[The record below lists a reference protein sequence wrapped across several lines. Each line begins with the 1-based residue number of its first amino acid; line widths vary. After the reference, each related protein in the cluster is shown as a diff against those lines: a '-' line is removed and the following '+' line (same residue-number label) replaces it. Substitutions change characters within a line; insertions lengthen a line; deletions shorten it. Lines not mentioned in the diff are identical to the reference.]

1 MSKPLN
7 EAPLSSLTMMDMFS
21 GQMPARLAAQAETLG
36 PLFRQPLRY
45 MDGEGGEIVYLVG
58 ADANK
63 LVFNT
68 RRDAFSHDKGWT
80 PIIGDLFGSGLLN
93 QDGAVWA
100 RSRKMWNPAFTTAYM
115 ETYLPLMQ
123 RVIAEHTAGWA
134 ERGEVD
140 LFQEARAITF
150 HVAATAL
157 AGIDRPA
164 EVARLQHLFYLLLPR
179 QGGFSSQE
187 DYDTYEREAL
197 SAKDELDGMLLALI
211 AARRAASDTPPRDV
225 LSMILRARDDEGRS
239 LSNEEV
245 LGHLYIL
252 LVAGHETTTTLAAW
266 TLYLLATQP
275 EQRHPVE
282 AEMEAAG
289 VHPYA
294 PATDGSKGASG
305 ERPHVPGAEAP
316 LSVEAARNLH
326 ALDLFI
332 REAGR
337 LHSPVQ
343 NVPRGVVEEVEFAG
357 YTLPVGTHV
366 RLALAACHRMPRY
379 FADPDEF
386 DPSRFAPPREEDRKS
401 PYSLVTFGGGS
412 RLCIGVNFANIEV
425 KALAVDVL
433 RRYTLT
439 PVMAEQPLELGFIT
453 VVIPSGMPMRVA
465 PRG

>member
-1 MSKPLN
+1 M
-7 EAPLSSLTMMDMFS
+7 
-21 GQMPARLAAQAETLG
+21 
-36 PLFRQPLRY
+36 
-45 MDGEGGEIVYLVG
+45 
-58 ADANK
+58 
-63 LVFNT
+63 
-68 RRDAFSHDKGWT
+68 
-80 PIIGDLFGSGLLN
+80 GSGLLN
-93 QDGAVWA
+93 QDGAAWA

-134 ERGEVD
+134 ARGEVD
-140 LFQEARAITF
+140 LFQEAREITF

-157 AGIDRPA
+157 AGIDRPEA
-164 EVARLQHLFYLLLPR
+164 VARLQQLFYLLLPR
-179 QGGFSSQE
+179 QGGFTNQE
-187 DYDTYEREAL
+187 AYDTYEREAL
-197 SAKDELDGMLLALI
+197 AAKDELDATLLALI

-225 LSMILRARDDEGRS
+225 LSMILRARDDEGKG
-239 LSNEEV
+239 LTDDEV

-275 EQRHPVE
+275 EQRRPVE
-282 AEMEAAG
+282 AELAATG
-289 VHPYA
+289 VHPFA
-294 PATDGSKGASG
+294 PSIGPHGDAPGA
-305 ERPHVPGAEAP
+305 PGAESP

-332 REAGR
+332 RETGR

-357 YTLPVGTHV
+357 YTLPVGTHLRV
-366 RLALAACHRMPRY
+366 ALAACHRMPRY
-379 FADPDEF
+379 FADPGQF
-386 DPSRFAPPREEDRKS
+386 DPSRFAPPREEDRKT
-401 PYSLVTFGGGS
+401 PYSLVTFGGGP

-439 PVMAEQPLELGFIT
+439 PTTPEPPLELGFIT
-453 VVIPSGMPMRVA
+453 VSIPSGMPVRVA